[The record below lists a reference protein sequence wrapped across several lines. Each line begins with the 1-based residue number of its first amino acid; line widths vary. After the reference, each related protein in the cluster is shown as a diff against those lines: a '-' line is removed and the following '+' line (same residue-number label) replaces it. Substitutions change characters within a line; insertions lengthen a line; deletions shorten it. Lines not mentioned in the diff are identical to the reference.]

1 MTSHRGDAVSSPAQH
16 VLRPPSRAAAHAGAP
31 AASHAVPAG
40 PHTTSPYGAPPSVP
54 RTLPQFSGALSASA
68 TLRVQCS
75 REGFARARSFTRDTL
90 HGWSLDHRCDDATLV
105 ITELTANAATHAAPR
120 APDAPGVPEI
130 RLGFLL
136 DPSHLLVTV
145 SDPDDHPPVYRSAGI
160 DLEEHGRGLCIV
172 DALSEEWGWAPSPPA
187 GKTVWARL
195 STRPATSCP
204 PI

>member
-1 MTSHRGDAVSSPAQH
+1 MPSPAQH
-16 VLRPPSRAAAHAGAP
+16 VLRPPSEAAAHAGAP
-31 AASHAVPAG
+31 GASHAFPAG
-40 PHTTSPYGAPPSVP
+40 PHTASPYGAPPSVP

-68 TLRVQCS
+68 ALRVECS

-120 APDAPGVPEI
+120 ASDAPGAPEI

-145 SDPDDHPPVYRSAGI
+145 SDRDDHPPVYRPAGLG
-160 DLEEHGRGLCIV
+160 LEEHGRGLCIV
-172 DALSEEWGWAPSPPA
+172 DALSEEWGWTPSPPA

-195 STRPATSCP
+195 STRPATPCP
-204 PI
+204 PF